1 MNSMADFGNMRLW
14 LREAAKA
21 ESRGTLPILSAPGA
35 GLIGVSLRALTE
47 NSDLQAEAITAVKR
61 RWGAVAAVGL
71 MDLSVEAEAFGS
83 KVHFAEDE
91 IPTVTGRLVED
102 AEGAERISVPPI
114 GAGRTGI
121 YINAVRKAAER
132 IDDRPVFAGM
142 IGPYSLAA
150 RLFGVPESMMACYD
164 EPETVELL
172 LSKATEFLIAYAR
185 AYKETGARGILMA
198 EPVAGMLSPML
209 EEEFSAPYVKQI
221 VDAVQ
226 DDHFLVIYHNCG
238 DNAARMLPSILSTGA
253 AAYHF
258 GNAVDMAEVLGKV
271 PDDVIVM
278 GNLDPVG
285 VLFSGTPED
294 VRKGTQALLE
304 LKCGRNNFILSS
316 GCDIPPGAPR
326 ENLDAFFAA
335 AKA

>member
-1 MNSMADFGNMRLW
+1 MADLENMRLW
-14 LREAAKA
+14 LNEAAKA
-21 ESRGTLPILSAPGA
+21 GSRGAMPILSAPGA

-47 NSDLQAEAITAVKR
+47 DSDLQADAIAAVAGRCK
-61 RWGAVAAVGL
+61 ALAAVGL

-83 KVHFAEDE
+83 DVHFAEDE

-102 AEGAERISVPPI
+102 EEGVKALSVPPV
-114 GAGRTGI
+114 GAGRTAV
-121 YINAVRKAAER
+121 YIDAIRKAAER
-132 IDDRPVFAGM
+132 ISDRPVFAGM

-150 RLFGVPESMMACYD
+150 RLFGVSDSMIACYD
-164 EPETVELL
+164 EPETMELL
-172 LSKATEFLIAYAR
+172 LSKATEFLIAYAL

-226 DDHFLVIYHNCG
+226 DDQFLVIYHNCG
-238 DNAARMLPSILSTGA
+238 DNASRMLPSILSTGA

-258 GNAVDMAEVLGKV
+258 GNAVDMSEVLSKV
-271 PDDVIVM
+271 PEEVIVM

-285 VLFSGTPED
+285 ELFSGNAES
-294 VRKGTQALLE
+294 VRKGTCALLE

-316 GCDIPPGAPR
+316 GCDIPPKAPW
-326 ENLDAFFAA
+326 ENIDAFFAA
-335 AKA
+335 SNEM

>member
-1 MNSMADFGNMRLW
+1 MADFGNMRLW

-102 AEGAERISVPPI
+102 VEGAERLSVPPI
-114 GAGRTGI
+114 GAGRTDI

-172 LSKATEFLIAYAR
+172 LSKATEFLTDYAL
-185 AYKETGARGILMA
+185 AYKKTGARGILMA